1 MEQSLG
7 PILRDAD
14 AYFMGQSKLHET
26 ARALARLLDEEGIPY
41 AIAGALA
48 LAVHGRVRLTED
60 VDVLLRKEDL
70 AAFKQ
75 KWLGRGYAE
84 ITSGLKAIRD
94 THRNVKIDFLLAGD
108 FPGDGKPKPVA
119 FPDPATETSVSDE
132 LRVL

>member
-70 AAFKQ
+70 AAFKLSRRRQ
-75 KWLGRGYAE
+75 TEARRVPGPGN
-84 ITSGLKAIRD
+84 G
-94 THRNVKIDFLLAGD
+94 NVG
-108 FPGDGKPKPVA
+108 
-119 FPDPATETSVSDE
+119 E
-132 LRVL
+132 R

>member
-14 AYFMGQSKLHET
+14 ANFMGQSKLHET

-84 ITSGLKAIRD
+84 L
-94 THRNVKIDFLLAGD
+94 DFLLVGD
-108 FPGDGKPKPVA
+108 FSGDGKPKPVA
-119 FPDPATETSVSDE
+119 FPD
-132 LRVL
+132 